1 MGAADDRMFLAVN
14 AGKRPESINMQYY
27 LVLRRN
33 PQFARLWAA
42 MLISFVGDWFNTI
55 VLAAIVSRFTEG
67 SGLAIGGFLLARFL
81 PSLLV
86 TPLAGALADR
96 FDRKKLLI
104 YSDALRVFIVFG
116 YLLVSTPDQLWL
128 LYLLTILQFC
138 LGAVFEPARAAFTPS
153 VVPQADLVKANVLS
167 SITWSVALALG
178 GALGGFVAGAFG
190 AQIALTVD
198 ALSFAVSALLILQI
212 RPIYAVEDAAA
223 ERQHFSLRDISEG
236 LRYAKAHPATAATL
250 LVKFGGS
257 LGNVDTVMVVYG
269 TVLFSIGENG
279 STSLGILYTAFG
291 VGAIFGLIAIERF
304 NDGVPR
310 TMRRLIALGYALIT
324 IGWLLLGSS
333 VTIWVASLALIIKAM
348 GSNAYWTYS
357 SVILQKTVDDRYLGR
372 MFSLDFAGFQ
382 LSTVLSTIVTSA
394 LLQVLGNAQAP
405 AVVIGTG
412 IVSLLPLALWTL
424 ALPWIARQE
433 ASDSPI
439 TAAVPGD

>member
-1 MGAADDRMFLAVN
+1 
-14 AGKRPESINMQYY
+14 MQYY

-81 PSLLV
+81 PPLLV

-104 YSDALRVFIVFG
+104 YSDALRVFIVLG
-116 YLLVSTPDQLWL
+116 YLLVRTPDQLWL
-128 LYLLTILQFC
+128 LYVLTILQFC
-138 LGAVFEPARAAFTPS
+138 LGAVFEPTRAAFTPS
-153 VVPQADLVKANVLS
+153 IVPQADLVTANVLS

-190 AQIALTVD
+190 PQIALTVD
-198 ALSFAVSALLILQI
+198 ALSFGVSALLILQI
-212 RPIYAVEDAAA
+212 RPIYAVENAA

-257 LGNVDTVMVVYG
+257 LGNVDTIMVVYG

-324 IGWLLLGSS
+324 CGWLLLGSS
-333 VTIWVASLALIIKAM
+333 ATIWVASLALIIKAM

-382 LSTVLSTIVTSA
+382 LSTVLSTIVTST
-394 LLQVLGNAQAP
+394 LLQVFGNAQAP

-412 IVSLLPLALWTL
+412 VVSLLPLALWSL

-433 ASDSPI
+433 ASESPV
-439 TAAVPGD
+439 TATAPGD